1 MEARLARVIA
11 IGVVIGA
18 VAAIGFT
25 ELGVLPRV
33 IPPAVVEAKGTVVS
47 PPTRSLIRH
56 ASSPAVS
63 GPPYAIEYST
73 NDLLQLHQLSQSLHW
88 QPWLPTKAL
97 QLDSYVESYVSQGVL
112 SVIIGP
118 YLLEESNHPLSVREA
133 PTSVT
138 PVTLPNGDAGS
149 WWWVPGEG
157 GSYYRLNLQMGSIYV
172 RIAGSNSLATLSQL
186 AESFQP
192 LMGLS

>member
-1 MEARLARVIA
+1 MEARLTRVIA

-18 VAAIGFT
+18 VSAIGLT
-25 ELGVLPRV
+25 GLGMLPRV
-33 IPPAVVEAKGTVVS
+33 IPLPPVEAKGIVTS
-47 PPTRSLIRH
+47 TGGTSAIRH
-56 ASSPAVS
+56 SPVPVVS
-63 GPPYAIEYST
+63 GPPYAIQYST
-73 NDLLQLHQLSQSLHW
+73 NDLLQLHQLSQGLHW

-112 SVIIGP
+112 SILIGP

-149 WWWVPGEG
+149 WWWVPGGG

-172 RIAGSNSLATLSQL
+172 RLEGSNSLATLSHL